1 MSLCPQPHTQPRLT
15 QHIPRCV
22 HMQNS
27 VPFLALVCYA
37 PGPRY
42 CQALAGGDWFEVS
55 IGLYDDSS
63 NLKGCKV
70 YRGNKMAGFTND
82 HFNIPSTGNYKL
94 GFFAGSYD
102 RTGGTVLGA
111 TLKVKAFQATTS
123 A

>member
-1 MSLCPQPHTQPRLT
+1 
-15 QHIPRCV
+15 
-22 HMQNS
+22 
-27 VPFLALVCYA
+27 VPTFLACLCYA

-42 CQALAGGDWFEVS
+42 YQSLGAGDWFEVA
-55 IGLYDDSS
+55 IGLYDGSS
-63 NLKGCKV
+63 NIKECKV
-70 YRGNKMAGFTND
+70 YRGNKMSSYTSD

-111 TLKVKAFQATTS
+111 TLKVKAFQATSS